1 MYCMKCGASVDPHNK
16 FCSSCGTKVIQFNE
30 VKKSNPWLD
39 KPGDQQKTVF
49 KTQPIVEKEEKSG
62 GFFKKWRFYIFVSIA
77 FFIFSLARKDLIHVV
92 ADNEIHPDTWALA
105 TEQYKKI
112 KTDQN
117 LPVVVDQY
125 TTFKDMY
132 VEDRKIHYVYTV
144 KNLAVTEE
152 LKSELYTMA
161 LKMFNEN
168 MCQNPLITQHGGQL
182 ILSYQ
187 FITDTLNYEF
197 DKSFCLKK

>member
-16 FCSSCGTKVIQFNE
+16 FCSSCGTQIIQVNE
-30 VKKSNPWLD
+30 ANKANPWHD
-39 KPGDQQKTVF
+39 KPGKQQKATL
-49 KTQPIVEKEEKSG
+49 KAQPIVKKEENNI
-62 GFFKKWRFYIFVSIA
+62 GFFKKWRFYIFVSLA
-77 FFIFSLARKDLIHVV
+77 FFIFSLVRKDLIPIV
-92 ADNEIHPDTWALA
+92 ADNEIHQDTWALA
-105 TEQYKKI
+105 AEEYKKI
-112 KTDQN
+112 KADQN
-117 LPVVVDQY
+117 LPVVMDQY

-152 LKSELYTMA
+152 LKSEIYTMA

-168 MCQNPLITQHGGQL
+168 MCNDPLITQHGGQL

-187 FITDTLNYEF
+187 FISDTLNYEF
-197 DKSFCLKK
+197 DRSFCLKK